1 MIDKNTDS
9 LSVHHTNLQVNGPSG
24 HDFILSSPIEP
35 TLSSRSKSQ
44 VVQF

>member
-24 HDFILSSPIEP
+24 HDFQPIQSNRTSPFLS
-35 TLSSRSKSQ
+35 K
-44 VVQF
+44 